1 MSPTEKPTKAQKP
14 ETTKKPE
21 APKSQAQ
28 ESITA
33 TSTTKKT
40 SGLAVAALVLA
51 FFFPVVGFILGIVA
65 LSSIKKNNE
74 SGRGLAISAI
84 VVSVVLTL
92 IGMLTLLIFVLA
104 IGKAANETGIN
115 GLDTK
120 NGSISV
126 TGKDGETA
134 TIGKSVSLPS
144 GFPSDVP
151 IYKPSD
157 VIVATSNDGKYSV
170 SLLTSDSETKVS
182 DYYTKQLA
190 SNGWVAPQGGG
201 DIRYEGGM
209 ISNLEKDGNVLGLII
224 AANTKSNDGKTSIT
238 ITVGPKSSNN

>member
-1 MSPTEKPTKAQKP
+1 MSPTEKPTKAH
-14 ETTKKPE
+14 KPE
-21 APKSQAQ
+21 AAKAQ
-28 ESITA
+28 PQEPIVA

-51 FFFPVVGFILGIVA
+51 FFFPVVGFVLGIVA

-84 VVSVVLTL
+84 VISVILTL
-92 IGMLTLLIFVLA
+92 IGLLTMLIFVLA

-115 GLDTK
+115 GVDTK

-134 TIGKSVSLPS
+134 TIGKSVSIPS

-157 VIVATSNDGKYSV
+157 VIFAKIVDDTYVVK
-170 SLLTSDSETKVS
+170 LLSTDSEAKVS
-182 DYYTKQLA
+182 DYYSKQLS
-190 SNGWVAPQGGG
+190 SNGWVTPQGGEA
-201 DIRYEGGM
+201 IIYPGGV
-209 ISNLEKDGNVLGLII
+209 ISQLEKDGNLSLVIW
-224 AANTKSNDGKTSIT
+224 TDDKRNDGKTLISIA
-238 ITVGPKSSNN
+238 VGQKSSNN

>member
-1 MSPTEKPTKAQKP
+1 
-14 ETTKKPE
+14 
-21 APKSQAQ
+21 
-28 ESITA
+28 
-33 TSTTKKT
+33 
-40 SGLAVAALVLA
+40 
-51 FFFPVVGFILGIVA
+51 
-65 LSSIKKNNE
+65 
-74 SGRGLAISAI
+74 
-84 VVSVVLTL
+84 
-92 IGMLTLLIFVLA
+92 
-104 IGKAANETGIN
+104 
-115 GLDTK
+115 
-120 NGSISV
+120 V

-182 DYYTKQLA
+182 EYYTKQLA

>member
-1 MSPTEKPTKAQKP
+1 MVFNLKKENLSMSPAEKPTKAQM
-14 ETTKKPE
+14 PE
-21 APKSQAQ
+21 ALQSQSQ

-84 VVSVVLTL
+84 VISVILTL
-92 IGMLTLLIFVLA
+92 VGLLTMLNFVLA
-104 IGKAANETGIN
+104 INKAAN
-115 GLDTK
+115 
-120 NGSISV
+120 
-126 TGKDGETA
+126 
-134 TIGKSVSLPS
+134 TIGGSVSIPS

-157 VIVATSNDGKYSV
+157 VIYYIIDGGYSV
-170 SLLTSDSETKVS
+170 ELLSTDSEAKVS
-182 DYYTKQLA
+182 DYYSKQLA
-190 SNGWVAPQGGG
+190 SNGWVTPQGGEA
-201 DIRYEGGM
+201 IIYPGGV
-209 ISNLEKDGNVLGLII
+209 ISQLEKDGNLSLVIW
-224 AANTKSNDGKTSIT
+224 TDDKRNDGKTLVKIS
-238 ITVGPKSSNN
+238 VGPKSSNNK

>member
-1 MSPTEKPTKAQKP
+1 MSPTEKPAKTQKP
-14 ETTKKPE
+14 EVAKDQP
-21 APKSQAQ
+21 Q
-28 ESITA
+28 EPIVA

-40 SGLAVAALVLA
+40 SSLAVAALVLA

-84 VVSVVLTL
+84 VISVILTL
-92 IGMLTLLIFVLA
+92 IGLLTMLIFVLA
-104 IGKAANETGIN
+104 IGKAANETSV
-115 GLDTK
+115 DT
-120 NGSISV
+120 NSGSISL

-134 TIGKSVSLPS
+134 TIGKSVSIPS

-157 VIVATSNDGKYSV
+157 VILATSNDGKYSV
-170 SLLTSDSETKVS
+170 SLLTTDSETKVS

-224 AANTKSNDGKTSIT
+224 ATNAKSNDGKTSVT

>member
-1 MSPTEKPTKAQKP
+1 MSPTEKPA
-14 ETTKKPE
+14 ETKKPE
-21 APKSQAQ
+21 ATKAQ
-28 ESITA
+28 PQEPIVA

-51 FFFPVVGFILGIVA
+51 FFFPVVGFVLGIVA

-84 VVSVVLTL
+84 VISVILTL
-92 IGMLTLLIFVLA
+92 IGLLTMLIFVLA
-104 IGKAANETGIN
+104 IGKAANETSVDAN
-115 GLDTK
+115 
-120 NGSISV
+120 NGSISL

-134 TIGKSVSLPS
+134 TIGKSISIPS

-157 VIVATSNDGKYSV
+157 VILATSNDGKYSV

-209 ISNLEKDGNVLGLII
+209 ISNLEKDGNALGLII
-224 AANTKSNDGKTSIT
+224 AANAKSNDGKTSIT
-238 ITVGPKSSNN
+238 ITVGPKSSNNY